1 MEVENWE
8 QILQAHADLQEALD
22 EARARHPGMDWAGIL
37 AAESEMST
45 ALRDFCQPEAAV
57 RSAPTEVPGPGSS
70 EARAL
75 AKLGV
80 SPARDLVVGL
90 VVVLALAWG
99 AAWLS
104 ETPAALYSMGAV
116 GAVGLVL
123 LLLSPIG
130 LFSLLFSPVGI
141 VLLLIAIVWL
151 LARRGSPR

>member
-1 MEVENWE
+1 MPICRKHWTKRE
-8 QILQAHADLQEALD
+8 H
-22 EARARHPGMDWAGIL
+22 GIQVW
-37 AAESEMST
+37 T
-45 ALRDFCQPEAAV
+45 
-57 RSAPTEVPGPGSS
+57 GPGSS
-70 EARAL
+70 RQKARCALRSAISANRGL

-104 ETPAALYSMGAV
+104 ETPAALYPMGAV

-130 LFSLLFSPVGI
+130 LVSLLFSPVGI
-141 VLLLIAIVWL
+141 VLLLIAIGWL
-151 LARRGSPR
+151 LARRDSPR